1 MEEVEGVRAGSR
13 LRLTPRGE
21 EAPALIDD
29 ADIRHL
35 SVPRQLRY
43 AVRGVEDDPEETWFL
58 LHGYGQL
65 APRFLRYFG
74 DLDDGSRLLVAPEG
88 LHRHYLDRGERKVGA
103 SWMTSEDRL
112 TDIQDYI
119 EWLERLH
126 DRVVGRVE
134 EAGAP
139 VEDAGAPVEAGGG
152 PVEGGGPPVVTL
164 GFSQG
169 VHTLFRWL
177 AFGRARIDTAVLWGS
192 HLPPDLDPEEHAD
205 ALRRARILLVAGDRD
220 PHFGPDAVARA
231 EERLDEAGIPFR
243 TLGFEGGHRID
254 RDVLA
259 RIARLVREGG

>member
-1 MEEVEGVRAGSR
+1 M
-13 LRLTPRGE
+13 
-21 EAPALIDD
+21 
-29 ADIRHL
+29 
-35 SVPRQLRY
+35 
-43 AVRGVEDDPEETWFL
+43 RGVEEEPSEVWFL

-88 LHRHYLDRGERKVGA
+88 LHRHYLDGAERKVGA

-112 TDIQDYI
+112 TDIRDYV
-119 EWLERLH
+119 EWLESLH
-126 DRVVGRVE
+126 DRVVGRV
-134 EAGAP
+134 G
-139 VEDAGAPVEAGGG
+139 DAGAPVEAGGG
-152 PVEGGGPPVVTL
+152 AAEGGGGTLEGGGPSVVAL

-169 VHTLFRWL
+169 VHTLSRWL

-192 HLPPDLDPEEHAD
+192 HLPPDLDLEEHAS

-220 PHFGPDAVARA
+220 PHFGPEAVARA
-231 EERLDEAGIPFR
+231 EERLNEVGIPFR

-259 RIARLVREGG
+259 RIAGLVREGG